1 MKKKKKRNGILQ
13 ILSKPLV
20 TQVDNNDDDD
30 DDVTNVLILPK
41 KSLWLFPQKIDS
53 VWAKTN
59 DSFKCRNCSSIFL
72 ASEGEYSLK
81 IHHVC
86 LMGKLPDCNES
97 LFCPKM
103 KKAASHFPTFQH

>member
-1 MKKKKKRNGILQ
+1 MVSIFALCSDNLSSNPAGYSNFLLGKIIKKQASVGLSLKKKKKRNGILP

-59 DSFKCRNCSSIFL
+59 DFFKCRNCS
-72 ASEGEYSLK
+72 
-81 IHHVC
+81 
-86 LMGKLPDCNES
+86 
-97 LFCPKM
+97 
-103 KKAASHFPTFQH
+103 